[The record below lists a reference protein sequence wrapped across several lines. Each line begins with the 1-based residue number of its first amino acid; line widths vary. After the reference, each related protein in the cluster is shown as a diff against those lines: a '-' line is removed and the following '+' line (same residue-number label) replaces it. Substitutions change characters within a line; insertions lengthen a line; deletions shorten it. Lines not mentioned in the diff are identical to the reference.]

1 MYTMDYYSAMK
12 NCHWNY
18 ETVPLVATGMDN
30 EEGLTYTN
38 QISQSR
44 EDNST
49 LLSSM
54 QDDKRDAKEL
64 IYNTKG
70 DSENSDT
77 KCSPPLHKKVKGQGW
92 IRNLWLTY
100 TQLYVSVIDNPQG
113 VSPTFIPFFHT
124 YKEICISNIY
134 TEICIYNRKST
145 RITSFL
151 PHIYVNQYL
160 Q

>member
-1 MYTMDYYSAMK
+1 MK
-12 NCHWNY
+12 LCPWLPWGWMMKK
-18 ETVPLVATGMDN
+18 VW
-30 EEGLTYTN
+30 LTLTKSS
-38 QISQSR
+38 SQGK
-44 EDNST
+44 T
-49 LLSSM
+49 IVHYLSSM

-92 IRNLWLTY
+92 IRNSWLTY

-151 PHIYVNQYL
+151 PHIHVNQYL